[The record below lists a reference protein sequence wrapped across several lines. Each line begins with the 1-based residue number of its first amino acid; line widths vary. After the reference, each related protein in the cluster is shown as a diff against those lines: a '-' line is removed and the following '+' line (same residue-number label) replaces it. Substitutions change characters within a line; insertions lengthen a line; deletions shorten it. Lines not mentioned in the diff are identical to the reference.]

1 LIQVLRNFW
10 IGICIM
16 RIGKKLKLGIVGHG
30 FVGKAT
36 DWGFNKHI
44 SKFIVDPLL
53 KNSVK
58 DLEGFKP
65 EIVFICVPT
74 PMNDDGSLDSS
85 IIEKVV
91 EELVLYCPNA
101 IKVVKSTVLPNL
113 LDELHKLDSRL
124 IYNPEFLREK
134 HANLDFENSDM
145 IIFGGDRNI
154 SEKVSKA
161 YLRHSRCKTKEHIF
175 TDLKTA
181 SLIKYS
187 INTFL
192 ASKVIFFN
200 ELFSVYERL
209 EVGDSWQSIT
219 NIISRDQ
226 RIGESHMSVPG
237 HDGRKGFGGACFPKD
252 SLALAKYANS
262 LNIETDLLKTVIRT
276 NNKIR
281 SKYDQIE
288 SREAEQNVTFDD
300 KI

>member
-1 LIQVLRNFW
+1 
-10 IGICIM
+10 M
-16 RIGKKLKLGIVGHG
+16 RIYKKLKLGIVGHG

-36 DWGFNKHI
+36 DWGFNKRV

-53 KNSVK
+53 DTSVSDLK
-58 DLEGFKP
+58 DFEP

-74 PMNDDGSLDSS
+74 PMRDDGSQDSS
-85 IIEKVV
+85 IIVEVV
-91 EELVLYCPNA
+91 KELILYCPNV
-101 IKVVKSTVLPNL
+101 IKVVKSTVLPSI
-113 LDELHKLDSRL
+113 LDKLHKLDSKL

-134 HANLDFENSDM
+134 HANTDFINSDM

-154 SEKVSKA
+154 SSQVSNA

-200 ELFSVYERL
+200 ELHSIYEKL
-209 EVGDSWQSIT
+209 DVNDSWESVV
-219 NIISRDQ
+219 NIISRDN
-226 RIGESHMSVPG
+226 RIGESHMDVPG

-252 SLALAKYANS
+252 SKALLEYTKNQ
-262 LNIETDLLKTVIRT
+262 NIELSVLKSVISK

-281 SKYDQIE
+281 KKYE
-288 SREAEQNVTFDD
+288 SLSEREKEQNVSFD
-300 KI
+300 

>member
-1 LIQVLRNFW
+1 
-10 IGICIM
+10 M
-16 RIGKKLKLGIVGHG
+16 RIYKKLKLGIVGHG

-36 DWGFNKHI
+36 DWGFNKRVR
-44 SKFIVDPLL
+44 KFIVDPLL
-53 KNSVK
+53 DTSVSDLK
-58 DLEGFKP
+58 DFEP

-74 PMNDDGSLDSS
+74 PMGDDGSQDSS
-85 IIEKVV
+85 IIEEVV
-91 EELVLYCPNA
+91 KELILYCPNA
-101 IKVVKSTVLPNL
+101 IKVVKSTVLPSL
-113 LDELHKLDSRL
+113 LDKLQKLDSKL

-134 HANLDFENSDM
+134 HANMDFVNSDM

-154 SEKVSKA
+154 SSQVSSA
-161 YLRHSRCKTKEHIF
+161 YLRHSRCETKEHIF

-200 ELFSVYERL
+200 ELHSIYEKL
-209 EVGDSWQSIT
+209 DVQDSWESVV
-219 NIISRDQ
+219 NIISRDK
-226 RIGESHMSVPG
+226 RIGNSHMDVPG

-252 SLALAKYANS
+252 SVALIKFSKNMNVDLNS
-262 LNIETDLLKTVIRT
+262 LISTVKI

-281 SKYDQIE
+281 SEYKDLD
-288 SREAEQNVTFDD
+288 SRESEQNVSFDD

>member
-1 LIQVLRNFW
+1 MKIYR
-10 IGICIM
+10 
-16 RIGKKLKLGIVGHG
+16 KLKLGIVGHG

-36 DWGFNKHI
+36 DWGFNRRT

-53 KNSVK
+53 NTTTS
-58 DLEGFKP
+58 DLKGFEP
-65 EIVFICVPT
+65 EIVFVCVPT
-74 PMNDDGSLDSS
+74 PMSDDGSLDSS
-85 IIEKVV
+85 IIKGVIK
-91 EELVLYCPNA
+91 ELVLYCPNA
-101 IKVVKSTVLPNL
+101 IKVIKSTIIPSL
-113 LDELHKLDSRL
+113 LEELHELDPKLV
-124 IYNPEFLREK
+124 YNPEFLREK
-134 HANLDFENSDM
+134 HANSDFINSDM

-154 SEKVSKA
+154 STQVSNA

-200 ELFSVYERL
+200 ELHSVYKKL
-209 EVGDSWQSIT
+209 NVKDSWESVV
-219 NIISRDQ
+219 NIISRDK
-226 RIGESHMSVPG
+226 RVGSSHMNVPG

-252 SLALAKYANS
+252 SLALIKFANS
-262 LNIETDLLKTVIRT
+262 QGIDLNSLISTVKI

-281 SKYDQIE
+281 SEYKEPE
-288 SREAEQNVTFDD
+288 SRESEQNVSFDD